1 MSLKMDDVYRSGHAC
16 VGTPS
21 HAINEVMQI
30 KPYFSTRTDDVT
42 WVRRDVAI
50 EAADHSERNFEDNA
64 FSRCR
69 YGDGHKRGYGPSGDD
84 QMAERYIGES

>member
-1 MSLKMDDVYRSGHAC
+1 MDDVYRSGHAC

-50 EAADHSERNFEDNA
+50 EAADHSERNF
-64 FSRCR
+64 
-69 YGDGHKRGYGPSGDD
+69 
-84 QMAERYIGES
+84 